1 MSLVLAKRIMGLKC
15 IASEEVQKHSEPF
28 VLSFISSN
36 YQNLKE
42 GFLALMC
49 ITMNYIVYSCF
60 ISFVLI
66 SCFSCSFEFSLLKH
80 LRPLFGTVTG
90 T

>member
-15 IASEEVQKHSEPF
+15 FASEEVQKHSEPF

-49 ITMNYIVYSCF
+49 ITMNYILYSC
-60 ISFVLI
+60 ILYI
-66 SCFSCSFEFSLLKH
+66 ICPDKLL
-80 LRPLFGTVTG
+80 FMQF
-90 T
+90 